1 MVLSAD
7 KFTRQAQEALQRS
20 QELVRNYRHSQWD
33 VEHALLALVAM
44 DDGLPGRILQELGVD
59 PETVKARL
67 HQSLEAAPK
76 PVAGAQQIFIT
87 PRLQR
92 MLQVSDE
99 EAQRLKDQFIS
110 VEHLLVAAARE
121 DSGDSARIFRDL
133 GINQELLYQAMQKLR
148 GAHRVDDPNAEQRYR
163 SLEKY
168 SVDLTELARVGKLD
182 PVVGREQ
189 EIRQVMQTL
198 TRRTKNNPVLIGEAG
213 VGKTAIAEG
222 LASKIV
228 CDDVPDS
235 LRDKRVM
242 ALDMGRLVAG
252 AKFRGEFEERL
263 KSVID
268 EVTSSD
274 GEVIVFLDEMHTLVG
289 AGAGEGGL
297 DASNMLKPALARGEL
312 QAVGSTTL
320 DEYRKHIEKDP
331 ALARRFQPVYVEE
344 PTPEQALDILRALQP
359 RYEAHHK
366 VAFDDAAIDAAVRL
380 SNRYVTD
387 RRLPD
392 KAIDFIDEA
401 ASKVR
406 IDAGILP
413 PRVQEME
420 NRRRELTDLEERA
433 HQMSDYE
440 QAARHRTE
448 RLRIEEEL
456 DAERAAVEPAGGAG
470 LTVHEKDIAEL
481 VANWT
486 GIPVGQLMEGEAERL
501 LRMEEHLHQRVVG
514 QDEAINAVSDTIRRA
529 RSGLNDPK
537 RPYGSF
543 IFLGPT
549 GVGKTELSRA
559 LAEFLF
565 NDEDSMVRLDMSEY
579 GERHTVS
586 RLIGA
591 PPGYVGYDD
600 AGQLTE
606 AVRRRPHRVI
616 LFDEIEKAHPDVFN
630 LLLQILEDGRLT
642 DGQGRTVD
650 FRNTV
655 VIMTSNLGTG
665 DLSQRPF
672 GLSPS
677 AGREQDAGAVTP
689 ELRRSVQEAL
699 RKAFRPELLNRI
711 DETIVFH
718 PLSRAQIGEIVG
730 LLVGQVQ
737 ERLAERGITCELTP
751 AGCDWLVK
759 EGFDVS
765 YGARPLRRAIQRHLE
780 NQLSRGVL
788 AGEFGEGDHVVA
800 DVNSEGDG
808 LALSVEVSRRYGTRR
823 RGLMGDTVG
832 ANGYSPLR
840 YGSVPI

>member
-1 MVLSAD
+1 MVMTAD
-7 KFTRQAQEALQRS
+7 QFTHQAQEALQRS
-20 QELVRNYRHSQWD
+20 QELVRNYQHSQWD
-33 VEHALLALVAM
+33 VEHALLALVALE
-44 DDGLPGRILQELGVD
+44 DGLPARILRELGVD
-59 PETVKARL
+59 PETVKSRL

-76 PVAGAQQIFIT
+76 VVSGNQQIFIT

-92 MLQVSDE
+92 MLQVANE
-99 EAQRLKDQFIS
+99 EAQRLHDQFIS

-121 DSGDSARIFRDL
+121 DAGDSARLFRDL
-133 GINQELLYQAMQKLR
+133 GINQEMVYQAMQKLR
-148 GAHRVDDPNAEQRYR
+148 GSHRVDDQSAEQRYR

-168 SVDLTELARVGKLD
+168 AVDLTALARLGKLD
-182 PVVGREQ
+182 PVVGRDL

-198 TRRTKNNPVLIGEAG
+198 TRRTKNNPVLIGDAG

-222 LASKIV
+222 LASKII

-235 LRDKRVM
+235 LRRKRVM

-268 EVTSSD
+268 EVTSSN

-312 QAVGSTTL
+312 QAIGSTTL
-320 DEYRKHIEKDP
+320 DEYRRHIERDP
-331 ALARRFQPVYVEE
+331 ALARRFQPVYIEE
-344 PTPEQALDILRALQP
+344 PNPEQALDILRALKP

-366 VAFDDAAIDAAVRL
+366 VTISEKALEAAVRL
-380 SNRYVTD
+380 SDRYITD
-387 RRLPD
+387 RKLPD

-406 IDAGILP
+406 IDAGMLP
-413 PRVQEME
+413 PKLQKLE
-420 NRRRELTDLEERA
+420 NCRRELIDLEERA
-433 HQMSDYE
+433 NQLSDYE
-440 QAARHRTE
+440 KAAQHRTE
-448 RLRIEEEL
+448 RLRLE
-456 DAERAAVEPAGGAG
+456 AERAAEHQAIAPATGPDLAVNEP
-470 LTVHEKDIAEL
+470 DIAAL

-486 GIPVGQLMEGEAERL
+486 GIPVGQIMEGEAERL
-501 LRMEEHLHQRVVG
+501 LNLEARLHQRVIG
-514 QDEAINAVSDTIRRA
+514 QDEAINAVADTIRRA
-529 RSGLNDPK
+529 RSGLNDPR
-537 RPYGSF
+537 RPFGSF

-630 LLLQILEDGRLT
+630 ILLQILEDGRLT

-655 VIMTSNLGTG
+655 IIMTSNLGTA
-665 DLSQRPF
+665 DLSTRPF
-672 GLSPS
+672 GLGPAADRKQE
-677 AGREQDAGAVTP
+677 AGKVTP
-689 ELRRSVQEAL
+689 DLSRTVHEAL
-699 RKAFRPELLNRI
+699 RRAFRPELLNRI

-730 LLVGQVQ
+730 LLVAQVQ
-737 ERLAERGITCELTP
+737 ARLAERRITCAVTE
-751 AGCDWLVK
+751 AGCQWLVQ
-759 EGFDVS
+759 EGFDLT

-780 NQLSRGVL
+780 NRLSRGVL
-788 AGEFGEGDHVVA
+788 SGEFNEGDHIVA
-800 DVNSEGDG
+800 DVNDSGDG
-808 LALSVEVSRRYGTRR
+808 LDLSAATTEASP
-823 RGLMGDTVG
+823 G
-832 ANGYSPLR
+832 ANSD
-840 YGSVPI
+840 

>member
-59 PETVKARL
+59 PETVKSRL

-99 EAQRLKDQFIS
+99 EAQRLKDRFIS
-110 VEHLLVAAARE
+110 AEHLLVAAARE
-121 DSGDSARIFRDL
+121 DSGDSARLFRDL

-344 PTPEQALDILRALQP
+344 PTPEQALEILRALQP

-366 VAFDDAAIDAAVRL
+366 VAFNDGAIDAAVRL

-433 HQMSDYE
+433 HQLSDYE

-456 DAERAAVEPAGGAG
+456 DAERAAVEPAGGPD
-470 LTVHEKDIAEL
+470 LIVHEKDIAEL

-486 GIPVGQLMEGEAERL
+486 GIPVGQLLEGEAERL
-501 LRMEEHLHQRVVG
+501 LRMEEHLHERVVG
-514 QDEAINAVSDTIRRA
+514 QDEAINAVADTIRRA

-808 LALSVEVSRRYGTRR
+808 LALSVEV
-823 RGLMGDTVG
+823 LADTELAG
-832 ANGYSPLR
+832 AA
-840 YGSVPI
+840 

>member
-59 PETVKARL
+59 PEAVKARL

-76 PVAGAQQIFIT
+76 LVSDSQQIFIT

-99 EAQRLKDQFIS
+99 EAQRLKDRFIS
-110 VEHLLVAAARE
+110 AEHLLVAAARE
-121 DSGDSARIFRDL
+121 DSGDSARLFRDL

-163 SLEKY
+163 SLEKC

-222 LASKIV
+222 LASKII

-366 VAFDDAAIDAAVRL
+366 VAFNDAAIDAAVRL

-486 GIPVGQLMEGEAERL
+486 GIPVGQLLEGEAERL
-501 LRMEEHLHQRVVG
+501 LRMEEHLHERVVG
-514 QDEAINAVSDTIRRA
+514 QDEAINAVADTIRRA

-630 LLLQILEDGRLT
+630 LLLQILEDGQLT

-689 ELRRSVQEAL
+689 ELRRSVQDAL

-737 ERLAERGITCELTP
+737 ERLAERGITCELTE

-788 AGEFGEGDHVVA
+788 SGEFAEGDHVVA
-800 DVNSEGDG
+800 DVNPEGDG
-808 LALSVEVSRRYGTRR
+808 LALSVEV
-823 RGLMGDTVG
+823 LADTELAG
-832 ANGYSPLR
+832 AA
-840 YGSVPI
+840 

>member
-1 MVLSAD
+1 MVMTAD

-20 QELVRNYRHSQWD
+20 QELVRHYRHSQWD
-33 VEHALLALVAM
+33 VEHVLLALIAL
-44 DDGLPGRILQELGVD
+44 DDGLPTRILGELGVD
-59 PETVKARL
+59 PETVKSRL
-67 HQSLEAAPK
+67 HQALESMPK
-76 PVAGAQQIFIT
+76 VVSDSAQIFIT

-92 MLQVSDE
+92 MLQASDE
-99 EAQRLKDQFIS
+99 EAQRLRDRFIS

-121 DSGDSARIFRDL
+121 SAGDSARLFREL
-133 GINQELLYQAMQKLR
+133 GINQEMVYQAMQKLR
-148 GAHRVDDPNAEQRYR
+148 GTHRVDDPNAEQRYR

-168 SVDLTELARVGKLD
+168 SVDLTELARAGKLD

-235 LRDKRVM
+235 LQSKRVM

-268 EVTSSD
+268 EVTSSN

-297 DASNMLKPALARGEL
+297 DASNMLKPPLARGEL

-320 DEYRKHIEKDP
+320 EEYRKHIEKDP
-331 ALARRFQPVYVEE
+331 ALARRFHPVYVEE
-344 PTPEQALDILRALQP
+344 PTPEESVSILQALQP

-366 VAFDDAAIDAAVRL
+366 VTVTHDAIVAAVRL
-380 SNRYVTD
+380 SDRYITD
-387 RRLPD
+387 RKLPD
-392 KAIDFIDEA
+392 KAIDFMDEA

-413 PRVQEME
+413 SRLQEME

-433 HQMSDYE
+433 NQLSDYE
-440 QAARHRTE
+440 RSAQHRTE
-448 RLRIEEEL
+448 RMRLAAEL
-456 DAERAAVEPAGGAG
+456 NARREATERTDGPDLV
-470 LTVHEKDIAEL
+470 VNEKDIAEL
-481 VANWT
+481 VSNWT

-501 LRMEEHLHQRVVG
+501 LRMEEHLHQRVIG
-514 QDEAINAVSDTIRRA
+514 QDEAVNAVADTIRRA

-537 RPYGSF
+537 RPFGSF

-655 VIMTSNLGTG
+655 IIMTSNLGTA

-672 GLSPS
+672 GLGPTSDRERE
-677 AGREQDAGAVTP
+677 AGKVTP
-689 ELRRSVQEAL
+689 ELSRSVHEAL
-699 RKAFRPELLNRI
+699 RRTFRPELLNRI

-718 PLSRAQIGEIVG
+718 PLSRDQIGEIVG
-730 LLVGQVQ
+730 LLVAQVQ
-737 ERLAERGITCELTP
+737 ERLAERDITCELTE
-751 AGCDWLVK
+751 AGCEWLVN
-759 EGFDVS
+759 EGFNVT
-765 YGARPLRRAIQRHLE
+765 YGARPLRRAIQRRLE

-788 AGEFGEGDHVVA
+788 SGEFKEGDHVVA
-800 DVNSEGDG
+800 DVNAAGDG
-808 LALSVEVSRRYGTRR
+808 LSLEVRFGAETELLS
-823 RGLMGDTVG
+823 
-832 ANGYSPLR
+832 AA
-840 YGSVPI
+840 

>member
-1 MVLSAD
+1 MVLSAE

-20 QELVRNYRHSQWD
+20 QDLLRNYRHSQWD
-33 VEHALLALVAM
+33 VEHVLLALVALE
-44 DDGLPGRILQELGVD
+44 DGLPERILRELGVD
-59 PETVKARL
+59 PEQVKSRL
-67 HQSLEAAPK
+67 HQSLEGMPKMAA
-76 PVAGAQQIFIT
+76 GSQQIFIT

-92 MLQVSDE
+92 MLQVSDG
-99 EAQRLKDQFIS
+99 EAQRLRDQFIS

-121 DSGDSARIFRDL
+121 NAGDSARLFQDL
-133 GINQELLYQAMQKLR
+133 GINQEMVYQAMQKLR

-182 PVVGREQ
+182 PVVGREL

-198 TRRTKNNPVLIGEAG
+198 TRRAKNNPVLIGEAG

-222 LASKIV
+222 LASKII

-235 LRDKRVM
+235 LHNKRVM

-268 EVTSSD
+268 EVTSSN

-312 QAVGSTTL
+312 QAIGSTTL

-331 ALARRFQPVYVEE
+331 ALARRFQPVYVDE
-344 PTPEQALDILRALQP
+344 PTPEQALDILHALKP

-366 VAFDDAAIDAAVRL
+366 VTLTDGALDAAVRL
-380 SNRYVTD
+380 SDRYITD
-387 RRLPD
+387 RKLPD

-406 IDAGILP
+406 IDAGSLP
-413 PRVQEME
+413 PQVQKME
-420 NRRRELTDLEERA
+420 NRRRELMDLEERA
-433 HQMSDYE
+433 NQMSDYE
-440 QAARHRTE
+440 RSAQHRTE
-448 RLRIEEEL
+448 RMRLEEEL
-456 DAERAAVEPAGGAG
+456 NAERRRIEHDSGPDLV
-470 LTVHEKDIAEL
+470 VNEKDIAEL
-481 VANWT
+481 VSNWT

-501 LRMEEHLHQRVVG
+501 LQMEEHLHRRVIG
-514 QDEAINAVSDTIRRA
+514 QDEAISAVSDTIRRA

-565 NDEDSMVRLDMSEY
+565 ADEDSMVRLDMSEY

-665 DLSQRPF
+665 DIPQRPF
-672 GLSPS
+672 GFNPASD
-677 AGREQDAGAVTP
+677 RQDGAGAVTP
-689 ELRRSVQEAL
+689 ELSRSVHEAL
-699 RKAFRPELLNRI
+699 RRQLRPELLNRI

-718 PLSRAQIGEIVG
+718 PLSRAQIGRIVG
-730 LLVGQVQ
+730 LLVAQVQ
-737 ERLAERGITCELTP
+737 ERLAERNITCELTE

-780 NQLSRGVL
+780 NRLSRGVL
-788 AGEFGEGDHVVA
+788 SGEFAEGDHVVA
-800 DVNSEGDG
+800 DVNPEGDG
-808 LALSVEVSRRYGTRR
+808 LTLLV
-823 RGLMGDTVG
+823 
-832 ANGYSPLR
+832 
-840 YGSVPI
+840 SVPAPEQEQELAGVA

>member
-33 VEHALLALVAM
+33 VEHVLLALVAM

-59 PETVKARL
+59 PETVKSRL

-110 VEHLLVAAARE
+110 AEHLLVAAARE
-121 DSGDSARIFRDL
+121 DSGDSARLFRDL

-148 GAHRVDDPNAEQRYR
+148 GGHRVDDPNAEQRYR

-344 PTPEQALDILRALQP
+344 PTPEQALEILRALQP

-366 VAFDDAAIDAAVRL
+366 VAFNDGAIDAAVRL

-433 HQMSDYE
+433 HQLSDYE

-470 LTVHEKDIAEL
+470 LIVHEKDIAEL

-486 GIPVGQLMEGEAERL
+486 GIPVGQLLEGEAERL
-501 LRMEEHLHQRVVG
+501 LRMEEHLHERVVG
-514 QDEAINAVSDTIRRA
+514 QDEAIKRRW
-529 RSGLNDPK
+529 RTPSG
-537 RPYGSF
+537 G
-543 IFLGPT
+543 
-549 GVGKTELSRA
+549 
-559 LAEFLF
+559 
-565 NDEDSMVRLDMSEY
+565 
-579 GERHTVS
+579 
-586 RLIGA
+586 
-591 PPGYVGYDD
+591 
-600 AGQLTE
+600 
-606 AVRRRPHRVI
+606 RV
-616 LFDEIEKAHPDVFN
+616 
-630 LLLQILEDGRLT
+630 
-642 DGQGRTVD
+642 
-650 FRNTV
+650 
-655 VIMTSNLGTG
+655 
-665 DLSQRPF
+665 
-672 GLSPS
+672 
-677 AGREQDAGAVTP
+677 
-689 ELRRSVQEAL
+689 
-699 RKAFRPELLNRI
+699 
-711 DETIVFH
+711 
-718 PLSRAQIGEIVG
+718 
-730 LLVGQVQ
+730 
-737 ERLAERGITCELTP
+737 P
-751 AGCDWLVK
+751 A
-759 EGFDVS
+759 
-765 YGARPLRRAIQRHLE
+765 
-780 NQLSRGVL
+780 
-788 AGEFGEGDHVVA
+788 
-800 DVNSEGDG
+800 
-808 LALSVEVSRRYGTRR
+808 
-823 RGLMGDTVG
+823 
-832 ANGYSPLR
+832 
-840 YGSVPI
+840 

>member
-1 MVLSAD
+1 MVISAEQ
-7 KFTRQAQEALQRS
+7 FTRQAQEALQRS
-20 QELVRNYRHSQWD
+20 QELVRNYQHSQWD
-33 VEHALLALVAM
+33 VEHVLLALVALE
-44 DDGLPGRILQELGVD
+44 DGLPLRIMQELGVD
-59 PETVKARL
+59 AEILKTRL
-67 HQSLEAAPK
+67 HDALESAPK
-76 PVAGAQQIFIT
+76 GVADTQQIFIT

-92 MLQVSDE
+92 LLQTAKEESD
-99 EAQRLKDQFIS
+99 RLKDQFIS
-110 VEHLLVAAARE
+110 VEHLLLATSRE
-121 DSGDSARIFRDL
+121 SSGDSARIFQEL
-133 GINQELLYQAMQKLR
+133 GINQEMVYQAMQKLR
-148 GAHRVDDPNAEQRYR
+148 GGHRVDDQDAEQRYR

-182 PVVGREQ
+182 PVVGRND

-198 TRRTKNNPVLIGEAG
+198 TRRTKNNPVLIGDAG

-222 LASKIV
+222 LAIKILD
-228 CDDVPDS
+228 DDVPDS
-235 LRDKRVM
+235 LRHKRVM

-268 EVTSSD
+268 EVTSSQ

-289 AGAGEGGL
+289 AGAAEGGL

-312 QAVGSTTL
+312 QAIGATTL
-320 DEYRKHIEKDP
+320 DEYRKHIERDP
-331 ALARRFQPVYVEE
+331 ALARRFHPVYVDE
-344 PTPEQALDILRALQP
+344 PSAEDAVTILQALKP

-366 VAFDDAAIDAAVRL
+366 VTITNEALDAAVRL
-380 SNRYVTD
+380 SSRYVTD
-387 RRLPD
+387 RFLPD

-413 PRVQEME
+413 PQVQEME
-420 NRRRELTDLEERA
+420 NQRRQLEDLELRSNQMGDYERA
-433 HQMSDYE
+433 AE
-440 QAARHRTE
+440 HRTE
-448 RLRIEEEL
+448 RLRLEETL
-456 DAERAAVEPAGGAG
+456 TAEREAIEHTTGPDLVVNEQ
-470 LTVHEKDIAEL
+470 DIAEL
-481 VANWT
+481 VSMWT

-501 LRMEEHLHQRVVG
+501 LHMEEYLHRRVIG
-514 QDEAINAVSDTIRRA
+514 QHEAIAAVSDTIRRA
-529 RSGLNDPK
+529 RSGLNDPR
-537 RPYGSF
+537 RPFGSF

-549 GVGKTELSRA
+549 GVGKTELAKA
-559 LAEFLF
+559 LADFLF

-642 DGQGRTVD
+642 DGQGRVVD
-650 FRNTV
+650 FRNSV

-672 GLSPS
+672 GFTPGSDNEPETGKVS
-677 AGREQDAGAVTP
+677 P
-689 ELRRSVQEAL
+689 ELSRSVHDAL
-699 RKAFRPELLNRI
+699 RRTFRPELLNRI

-718 PLSRAQIGEIVG
+718 PLSRAQIGCIVG
-730 LLVGQVQ
+730 LMIGEVQ
-737 ERLAERGITCELTP
+737 ERLAERNITCTLTEP
-751 AGCDWLVK
+751 GCEWLVK
-759 EGFDVS
+759 EGFDVT
-765 YGARPLRRAIQRHLE
+765 YGARPLRRAIQRHVE

-788 AGEFGEGDHVVA
+788 SGQYKEGDHVVI
-800 DVNSEGDG
+800 DVNAAGDG
-808 LALSVEVSRRYGTRR
+808 LDLTVETPAEPELATVS
-823 RGLMGDTVG
+823 
-832 ANGYSPLR
+832 
-840 YGSVPI
+840 

>member
-1 MVLSAD
+1 MVMTAD

-33 VEHALLALVAM
+33 VEHVLLALVAL
-44 DDGLPGRILQELGVD
+44 DGGLPERILRELGID
-59 PETVKARL
+59 PETVKSRL

-76 PVAGAQQIFIT
+76 MVSDTQQIFIT

-92 MLQVSDE
+92 MLQASDE
-99 EAQRLKDQFIS
+99 EAERLKDQFIS

-121 DSGDSARIFRDL
+121 SSGDSARLFQQL
-133 GINQELLYQAMQKLR
+133 GINQEMVYQAMQKLR
-148 GAHRVDDPNAEQRYR
+148 GTHRADDPNAEQRYR

-222 LASKIV
+222 LASKII

-268 EVTSSD
+268 EVTSSN

-312 QAVGSTTL
+312 QAIGSTTL
-320 DEYRKHIEKDP
+320 DEYRKHIERDP

-344 PTPEQALDILRALQP
+344 PDAEQALSILQALKP

-366 VAFDDAAIDAAVRL
+366 VTLTDGALAAAVRL
-380 SNRYVTD
+380 SDRYITD
-387 RRLPD
+387 RKLPD

-401 ASKVR
+401 GSKVR
-406 IDAGILP
+406 IDAGMLP
-413 PRVQEME
+413 PTLQEME
-420 NRRRELTDLEERA
+420 NRRRELLDLEERA
-433 HQMSDYE
+433 NQMSDYE
-440 QAARHRTE
+440 RSAQHRTE
-448 RLRIEEEL
+448 RMRLEAEL
-456 DAERAAVEPAGGAG
+456 NAEREG
-470 LTVHEKDIAEL
+470 LEHAHGPDLVVSEKDIAEL
-481 VANWT
+481 VSSWT

-501 LRMEEHLHQRVVG
+501 LRMEEHLHQRVIG
-514 QDEAINAVSDTIRRA
+514 QDEAVSAVADTIRRA

-537 RPYGSF
+537 RPFGSF

-655 VIMTSNLGTG
+655 IIMTSNLGTG
-665 DLSQRPF
+665 DVSQRNF
-672 GLSPS
+672 GLNP
-677 AGREQDAGAVTP
+677 GVDREQEAGKVTP
-689 ELRRSVQEAL
+689 ELERSVQEAL

-718 PLSRAQIGEIVG
+718 PLSRAQIGQIVE
-730 LLVGQVQ
+730 LMVGEVQ
-737 ERLAERGITCELTP
+737 KRLAEREITCELTE
-751 AGCDWLVK
+751 AGCEWLAR
-759 EGFDVS
+759 EGFNVT

-780 NQLSRGVL
+780 NRLSRGVL
-788 AGEFGEGDHVVA
+788 SGEFKEGDHIIA
-800 DVNSEGDG
+800 DVNAARDG
-808 LALSVEVSRRYGTRR
+808 LALTVSADAAAGTSSERELA
-823 RGLMGDTVG
+823 GVG
-832 ANGYSPLR
+832 
-840 YGSVPI
+840 

>member
-1 MVLSAD
+1 MVMSAD

-20 QELVRNYRHSQWD
+20 QELVRNYQHTQWD
-33 VEHALLALVAM
+33 VEHVLLALVALEE
-44 DDGLPGRILQELGVD
+44 GLPERILRELGAD
-59 PETVKARL
+59 PEVVKSRL
-67 HQSLEAAPK
+67 HQMLEKTPK
-76 PVAGAQQIFIT
+76 VVSGSAEIFIT

-92 MLQVSDE
+92 MLQTANE
-99 EAQRLKDQFIS
+99 EAERLHDEFIS

-121 DSGDSARIFRDL
+121 SAGDSARLFLDL
-133 GINQELLYQAMQKLR
+133 GITQEMMYQAMQKLR
-148 GAHRVDDPNAEQRYR
+148 GGHRVDDPNAEQRYR

-168 SVDLTELARVGKLD
+168 SVDLTDLARVGKLD
-182 PVVGREQ
+182 PVVGRDA

-222 LASKIV
+222 LASKIIA
-228 CDDVPDS
+228 DDVPDS

-268 EVTSSD
+268 EVTASE

-289 AGAGEGGL
+289 AGAGEGSL
-297 DASNMLKPALARGEL
+297 DASNMLKPPLARGEL
-312 QAVGSTTL
+312 QAIGSTTL

-344 PTPEQALDILRALQP
+344 PDLEQAIAILKALKP

-366 VAFDDAAIDAAVRL
+366 VTMTDGALDAAVRL
-380 SNRYVTD
+380 GDRYITD
-387 RRLPD
+387 RKLPD

-406 IDAGILP
+406 IDAGMLP
-413 PRVQEME
+413 PELQAKD
-420 NRRRELTDLEERA
+420 NRRRELMDLEERA
-433 HQMSDYE
+433 HQLGDYE
-440 QAARHRTE
+440 TVARHRTE
-448 RLRIEEEL
+448 RMRLEAEL
-456 DAERAAVEPAGGAG
+456 EAEHGAMDRPAG
-470 LTVHEKDIAEL
+470 DEL
-481 VANWT
+481 VVTENDVAQLVSNWT

-501 LRMEEHLHQRVVG
+501 LHMEEHLHKRVIG
-514 QDEAINAVSDTIRRA
+514 QDEAINAVADTVRRA

-630 LLLQILEDGRLT
+630 ILLQILEDGRLT

-655 VIMTSNLGTG
+655 IIMTSNLGTG
-665 DLSQRPF
+665 DLSQKPF
-672 GLSPS
+672 GLNHSSDQEES
-677 AGREQDAGAVTP
+677 AGRVTP
-689 ELRRSVQEAL
+689 EMERAVHEAL
-699 RKAFRPELLNRI
+699 RRAFRPELLNRI

-718 PLSRAQIGEIVG
+718 QLSRAQIGEIVQ
-730 LLVGQVQ
+730 LLVAQVQ
-737 ERLAERGITCELTP
+737 ERLVERGITCELTED
-751 AGCDWLVK
+751 ACDWLVE

-788 AGEFGEGDHVVA
+788 AGEFDEGDHIIA
-800 DVNSEGDG
+800 DMNAAGDG
-808 LALSVEVSRRYGTRR
+808 LCLKAGGFAPAEPEVE
-823 RGLMGDTVG
+823 LAG
-832 ANGYSPLR
+832 AA
-840 YGSVPI
+840 

>member
-1 MVLSAD
+1 MVMTAD

-33 VEHALLALVAM
+33 VEHVLLALVAL
-44 DDGLPGRILQELGVD
+44 DEGLPERILRELGVD
-59 PETVKARL
+59 PEIVKARL
-67 HQSLEAAPK
+67 HQSLESAPK
-76 PVAGAQQIFIT
+76 LVGDTQQIFIT

-92 MLQVSDE
+92 MLQVADE
-99 EAQRLKDQFIS
+99 EARRLHDEFIS

-121 DSGDSARIFRDL
+121 SAGDSARLFQDL
-133 GINQELLYQAMQKLR
+133 GINQEMVYQAMQKLR
-148 GAHRVDDPNAEQRYR
+148 GTHRVDDPDAEQRYR

-168 SVDLTELARVGKLD
+168 SVDLTALARQGKLD
-182 PVVGREQ
+182 PVVGREA

-268 EVTSSD
+268 EVTSSN

-320 DEYRKHIEKDP
+320 DEYRKHIERDP
-331 ALARRFQPVYVEE
+331 ALARRFHPVYVAE
-344 PTPEQALDILRALQP
+344 PTPEETLAILQALKP

-366 VAFDDAAIDAAVRL
+366 VAIGDDALDAAVRL
-380 SNRYVTD
+380 SSRYVSD

-413 PRVQEME
+413 PQALEME
-420 NRRRELTDLEERA
+420 NRRRELADLEERA
-433 HQMSDYE
+433 NQMADYE
-440 QAARHRTE
+440 QAAQHRTE
-448 RLRIEEEL
+448 RLRVEQEL
-456 DAERAAVEPAGGAG
+456 NAERAAADDADGGGAE
-470 LTVHEKDIAEL
+470 LAVHQKDIAEL
-481 VANWT
+481 VSNWT
-486 GIPVGQLMEGEAERL
+486 GIPAGQLMQGEAERL
-501 LRMEEHLHQRVVG
+501 LEMEEHLHRRVIG
-514 QDEAINAVSDTIRRA
+514 QDEAVSAVADTIRRA

-537 RPYGSF
+537 RPFGSF

-606 AVRRRPHRVI
+606 SVRRRPHRVI

-672 GLSPS
+672 GLNPG
-677 AGREQDAGAVTP
+677 AERERDAGKVTP
-689 ELRRSVQEAL
+689 ELARSVQDAL
-699 RKAFRPELLNRI
+699 RRHFRPELLNRI

-737 ERLAERGITCELTP
+737 ERLAEREITCELTP
-751 AGCDWLVK
+751 DGCDWLVK

-788 AGEFGEGDHVVA
+788 SGEFKEGDHVVA
-800 DVNSEGDG
+800 DVNAGGDG
-808 LALSVEVSRRYGTRR
+808 LALTVSASAGIAPERELAR
-823 RGLMGDTVG
+823 V
-832 ANGYSPLR
+832 A
-840 YGSVPI
+840 